1 MALRER
7 ERESGEGGYDCQR
20 RGALPVRPERAATG
34 EMLRV
39 VTSAENVQRRSPFK
53 SGGGSS
59 GGGTRSLGG
68 VLERDAVLTRRV
80 DAAMLMRVAA
90 GEARTRIAVGA
101 VRVWG
106 PPARHAARAIR
117 GVVDEVT
124 GRRR

>member
-1 MALRER
+1 MVAAAMALRER

-68 VLERDAVLTRRV
+68 VLERDAVLPRRV
-80 DAAMLMRVAA
+80 DAARLMRVAA
-90 GEARTRIAVGA
+90 GEARGRIAVVGA
-101 VRVWG
+101 VRV
-106 PPARHAARAIR
+106 
-117 GVVDEVT
+117 
-124 GRRR
+124 

>member
-1 MALRER
+1 VVAAAMALRER

-39 VTSAENVQRRSPFK
+39 VTSAENVQRRRPFK

-68 VLERDAVLTRRV
+68 VLERDAVLPRRV
-80 DAAMLMRVAA
+80 DAARLMRVAA
-90 GEARTRIAVGA
+90 GEARGRIAVVGA
-101 VRVWG
+101 VRV
-106 PPARHAARAIR
+106 
-117 GVVDEVT
+117 
-124 GRRR
+124 